1 MNAVKTATENWLAEH
16 FNIPDDERESSMW
29 VQTMQSIIDEVNATV
44 ASFQMLMTSVAGISL
59 VVGGIGI
66 MNIMMVSVT
75 ERTREIG
82 IRKALGATFQNI
94 MMQFLIESVV
104 IGVIGGII
112 GIGLGCGLS
121 MLVGK
126 FGNFTTVI
134 TPLPVFVSFSFSVG
148 IGLFFGIYPARKAA
162 KLDPIEALRYE

>member
-1 MNAVKTATENWLAEH
+1 MAKKQEIKDPLNMDEAISASEAFFLKNK
-16 FNIPDDERESSMW
+16 NI
-29 VQTMQSIIDEVNATV
+29 I
-44 ASFQMLMTSVAGISL
+44 L
-59 VVGGIGI
+59 
-66 MNIMMVSVT
+66 
-75 ERTREIG
+75 
-82 IRKALGATFQNI
+82 
-94 MMQFLIESVV
+94 
-104 IGVIGGII
+104 GVIGGII